1 MDACFY
7 GSFIFTAVWVSRD
20 EYFHYSVWH
29 GVCFYLLAIINNAD
43 LNTYARV

>member
-7 GSFIFTAVWVSRD
+7 GSFVFTAVWVSRD
-20 EYFHYSVWH
+20 EYYHYSVWH
-29 GVCFYLLAIINNAD
+29 GVCFSLLVIINNAD